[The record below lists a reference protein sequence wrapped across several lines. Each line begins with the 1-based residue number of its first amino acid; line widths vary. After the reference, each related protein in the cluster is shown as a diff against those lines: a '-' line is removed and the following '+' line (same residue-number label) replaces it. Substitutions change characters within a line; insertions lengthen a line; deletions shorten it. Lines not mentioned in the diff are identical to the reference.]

1 MTSIRN
7 PGRVAGCL
15 YLLLGFSVI
24 RPLYIAR
31 ALIVRNDAITTA
43 NNIAAHELL
52 FRFGIAADLLT
63 GISCILVALALY
75 WVLKGVN
82 RNLAVLMVILGG
94 LMPCAIDFFNVLNDV
109 GALLLAR
116 GADFLSVFDKPQR
129 AALAMLFLQVHDH
142 GFLINEIFAG
152 LWLFP
157 FGILVFRSVFVPR
170 FLGVWLMFNG
180 LAYLVISFTGILVPR

>member
-82 RNLAVLMVILGG
+82 QNLAVLMVILG
-94 LMPCAIDFFNVLNDV
+94 D
-109 GALLLAR
+109 
-116 GADFLSVFDKPQR
+116 
-129 AALAMLFLQVHDH
+129 
-142 GFLINEIFAG
+142 
-152 LWLFP
+152 
-157 FGILVFRSVFVPR
+157 
-170 FLGVWLMFNG
+170 
-180 LAYLVISFTGILVPR
+180 